1 MKKDNKINENTYNN
15 MVDFNQYVNPD
26 NELSE
31 EMLQA
36 YLDATDM
43 ETPDLWSRIDA
54 GFDSEVTQIN
64 NEKKLNK
71 KRNKKFITFIAAA
84 VLLTLI
90 ALPIAMLGGRNNE
103 KDMVTEGIK
112 DEDIAFEAES
122 AESAAADMDATE
134 ASFEEN
140 EAAMEEAPVGDMQES
155 DNETVMSTDD
165 VENSVESA
173 PSEELEEDADEE
185 ITEPDGTVRAY
196 KAFLF
201 RELEGYYIYIALD
214 ELTFFF
220 EEGDTILIKNQDEF
234 EQMMEETNIE
244 IYGATGFDEFV
255 DVVFENVEPCYEDD
269 YYDYQ
274 ADVVSISVREIAPEM
289 NTNE

>member
-1 MKKDNKINENTYNN
+1 MKKDNKITENTYNN

-36 YLDATDM
+36 YLEAADM
-43 ETPDLWSRIDA
+43 ETPDLWSRIDD

-112 DEDIAFEAES
+112 HEDIAFDAE

-140 EAAMEEAPVGDMQES
+140 EAAMEEAVAEDAEES
-155 DNETVMSTDD
+155 DNEASIITDSA
-165 VENSVESA
+165 ENAVESA
-173 PSEELEEDADEE
+173 PAEESDGNVGEE
-185 ITEPDGTVRAY
+185 ITKPEGTVRAY

-201 RELEGYYIYIALD
+201 RDSEGYCVYISHD

-220 EEGDTILIKNQDEF
+220 EEGDYILIKNHDEF

-244 IYGATGFDEFV
+244 MDGTSFYEEFV
-255 DVVFENVEPCYEDD
+255 DVVFENVEPCYDDD

-274 ADVVSISVREIAPEM
+274 ADVVSISVREIPEY
-289 NTNE
+289 

>member
-1 MKKDNKINENTYNN
+1 MVMKKDNKITENTYNN
-15 MVDFNQYVNPD
+15 MVDFNQYINPD

-31 EMLQA
+31 EILQA
-36 YLDATDM
+36 YLNATDI

-84 VLLTLI
+84 FLITLI
-90 ALPIAMLGGRNNE
+90 AIPIVMLGGRSNE

-112 DEDIAFEAES
+112 SEDIAFETMEEESVAATEYAEES
-122 AESAAADMDATE
+122 A
-134 ASFEEN
+134 EEN
-140 EAAMEEAPVGDMQES
+140 EAAMEEAPVEDMQES

-173 PSEELEEDADEE
+173 PTDVADGNADEG
-185 ITEPDGTVRAY
+185 ITEPEGTVRAY

-201 RELEGYYIYIALD
+201 REPEGYCVYISHD

-220 EEGDTILIKNQDEF
+220 EEGDYVLIKNHDEF
-234 EQMMEETNIE
+234 ERMMEETNIE
-244 IYGATGFDEFV
+244 IDGSTGFDEFV
-255 DVVFENVEPCYEDD
+255 DVVFENVEPYYDDD

-274 ADVVSISVREIAPEM
+274 ADVVSISVREIPEY
-289 NTNE
+289 

>member
-1 MKKDNKINENTYNN
+1 MKKDNKITENTYNN

-90 ALPIAMLGGRNNE
+90 ALPIAMLGGRSNE

-112 DEDIAFEAES
+112 DEDIAFEAE

-140 EAAMEEAPVGDMQES
+140 AAMDEVPAEDAEES
-155 DNETVMSTDD
+155 DNEASIITDSA
-165 VENSVESA
+165 ENAVESA

-185 ITEPDGTVRAY
+185 ITEPEGEVRAY

-201 RELEGYYIYIALD
+201 RDSDGYYVCISYD

-220 EEGDTILIKNQDEF
+220 EEGDYVLIKNHDEF

>member
-1 MKKDNKINENTYNN
+1 

-90 ALPIAMLGGRNNE
+90 ALPIAMLGGRSNE

-112 DEDIAFEAES
+112 DEDIAFEAE
-122 AESAAADMDATE
+122 AESAAADMDVTE

-140 EAAMEEAPVGDMQES
+140 EAAMEEAVAEDAEES
-155 DNETVMSTDD
+155 DNEASIITDSA
-165 VENSVESA
+165 ENAVESA
-173 PSEELEEDADEE
+173 PAEESDGNVGEE
-185 ITEPDGTVRAY
+185 ITKPEGTVRAY

-201 RELEGYYIYIALD
+201 RDSDGYYVCISYD

-220 EEGDTILIKNQDEF
+220 EEGDYVLIKNHDEF
-234 EQMMEETNIE
+234 EQMMEETNIK
-244 IYGATGFDEFV
+244 IDGSTGFDEFV
-255 DVVFENVEPCYEDD
+255 DVVFENVEPCYDDD

-274 ADVVSISVREIAPEM
+274 ADVVSISVREIPEY
-289 NTNE
+289 

>member
-1 MKKDNKINENTYNN
+1 MKKDNKITENTYNN

-90 ALPIAMLGGRNNE
+90 ALPIAMLGGRSNE

-112 DEDIAFEAES
+112 DEDIAFEEE
-122 AESAAADMDATE
+122 AESAAADMDVTE

-140 EAAMEEAPVGDMQES
+140 EV
-155 DNETVMSTDD
+155 VTDE
-165 VENSVESA
+165 VCESVESA
-173 PSEELEEDADEE
+173 PSEELEEDADEA
-185 ITEPDGTVRAY
+185 ITEPEGEVRAY
-196 KAFLF
+196 KASLC
-201 RELEGYYIYIALD
+201 RDSNGYCIIISQ
-214 ELTFFF
+214 EQNSFFF
-220 EEGDTILIKNQDEF
+220 EEEDKVLIKNHDELEEMLEESNIQIVGNTFF
-234 EQMMEETNIE
+234 E
-244 IYGATGFDEFV
+244 EFV

>member
-1 MKKDNKINENTYNN
+1 MKKDNKITENTYNN

-36 YLDATDM
+36 YLEAADM

-84 VLLTLI
+84 VLITLI
-90 ALPIAMLGGRNNE
+90 ALPIAMLGGRSNE

-112 DEDIAFEAES
+112 DEDIAFEEE
-122 AESAAADMDATE
+122 AESAAADMDVTE

-140 EAAMEEAPVGDMQES
+140 AAMDEVPAEDAEES
-155 DNETVMSTDD
+155 DNEASIITDSA
-165 VENSVESA
+165 ENAVESA

-185 ITEPDGTVRAY
+185 ITEPEGTVRAY

-201 RELEGYYIYIALD
+201 RDLDGYCVYISHD

-220 EEGDTILIKNQDEF
+220 EEGDYILIKNHDEF

-244 IYGATGFDEFV
+244 IDGATGFDEFV
-255 DVVFENVEPCYEDD
+255 DVVFENVEPCYDDD

-274 ADVVSISVREIAPEM
+274 ADVVSISVREIPEY
-289 NTNE
+289 